1 MKTTIIQ
8 NDKVKT
14 LKNCRA
20 LAFTGH
26 TNIEKAY
33 GLSQIPQIYNAD
45 AYDACYSDIKKYI
58 ESYINKYNN
67 EKIIIIVGMARGVD
81 EIAGIVAMDMN
92 LDIICS
98 VPHSIEW
105 HKNRELTPKGRV
117 QAIFYDRFLEYSKAS
132 WIEIKK
138 TYSTGHKFANFARNC
153 FMVDIG
159 TDVVSFKTYD
169 SSGTDHCIKYAKSEN
184 KYAGNIQA
192 TPLDKLER
200 W

>member
-1 MKTTIIQ
+1 MKKIIIQ
-8 NDKVKT
+8 NNKVKT

-33 GLSQIPQIYNAD
+33 GLCQIPEIYNAD

-105 HKNRELTPKGRV
+105 HKNRELTLKEE
-117 QAIFYDRFLEYSKAS
+117 FKLY
-132 WIEIKK
+132 
-138 TYSTGHKFANFARNC
+138 
-153 FMVDIG
+153 FMID
-159 TDVVSFKTYD
+159 F
-169 SSGTDHCIKYAKSEN
+169 
-184 KYAGNIQA
+184 
-192 TPLDKLER
+192 
-200 W
+200 